1 MYYIFTKM
9 VQFMSSE
16 HDFAQLATQL
26 VYYMWLYH
34 REYNKVVVFMVIPR
48 PGM

>member
-26 VYYMWLYH
+26 VYMWLYH